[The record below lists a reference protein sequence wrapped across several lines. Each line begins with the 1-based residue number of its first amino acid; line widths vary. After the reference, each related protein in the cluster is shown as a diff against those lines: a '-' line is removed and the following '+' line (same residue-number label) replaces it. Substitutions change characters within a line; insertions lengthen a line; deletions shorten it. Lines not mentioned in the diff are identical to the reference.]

1 MALKVEALPREFVA
15 RQGKGNERV
24 LSDPGQGM
32 SPEEVRTHYA
42 QVYPELA
49 SAGIEG
55 PSVQDG
61 KQVYVF
67 TGSVGVK
74 G

>member
-1 MALKVEALPREFVA
+1 MALEVKALPREFLA

-24 LSDPGQGM
+24 LTDPGTGM
-32 SPEEVRTHYA
+32 SPEEVRAHYA

-55 PSVQDG
+55 PVVKDG

-67 TGSVGVK
+67 TGSVGLK